1 MATMDPYV
9 VVKVGKQTRRTKEHS
24 GGGKKPKWQNV
35 PPLVFNKGANISDVV
50 VEVKERDSAS
60 SDDLVGTGIIK
71 VA

>member
-1 MATMDPYV
+1 MQQKKRAKM
-9 VVKVGKQTRRTKEHS
+9 QTRRTKEHS

-35 PPLVFNKGANISDVV
+35 PPMEFNKPKFVRDVI

>member
-1 MATMDPYV
+1 MDPYC

-35 PPLVFNKGANISDVV
+35 PAMEFNKPKFVRDVII
-50 VEVKERDSAS
+50 EVKERDSAF